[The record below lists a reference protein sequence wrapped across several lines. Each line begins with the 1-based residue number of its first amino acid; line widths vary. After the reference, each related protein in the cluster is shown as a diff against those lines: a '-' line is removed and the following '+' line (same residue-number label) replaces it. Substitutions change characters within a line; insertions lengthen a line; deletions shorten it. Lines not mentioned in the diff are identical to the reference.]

1 MDSKIALEIFGYL
14 GTGLVLTSFIMK
26 DIKWLRILN
35 IAGSLISMTYALIC
49 NTMPVA
55 VPNGSLILINGVQL
69 ARIIR
74 SERVKT
80 EREGHIIDRK
90 EVSEE

>member
-55 VPNGSLILINGVQL
+55 VLNGALILINGVQL

>member
-55 VPNGSLILINGVQL
+55 VLNGSLILINGVQL

-74 SERVKT
+74 SERVKA
-80 EREGHIIDRK
+80 ERDGHIIDRK